1 MSLGNLNKV
10 ILMGRL
16 TKDPILK
23 TTENG
28 LDITSFTLAVNK
40 QLKNKENNNIKS
52 EVSFIDC
59 VAFNKQAISINKFFT
74 KGNLILISGSLK
86 QENWTNKEGQK
97 KSNIKIYIE
106 TFNFI
111 EPKKENLNNT
121 SENTNEDEDQDLF
134 KFDELF

>member
-10 ILMGRL
+10 ILMGRF
-16 TKDPILK
+16 TKDPIFK
-23 TTENG
+23 TTDNG
-28 LDITSFTLAVNK
+28 LNIASFTLAVNK
-40 QLKNKENNNIKS
+40 QIKNKENNDIKN

-59 VAFNKQAISINKFFT
+59 VSFNKQASSINKYFT

-86 QENWTNKEGQK
+86 QENWTNKEGEK

-106 TFNFI
+106 TFSFV
-111 EPKKENLNNT
+111 EQKKENIN
-121 SENTNEDEDQDLF
+121 DEEKNKDLF